1 MRYSQRRI
9 KVMGMNLKK
18 KIALGLFAGFVAIQ
32 FIQPARNKSDK
43 ALPTDII
50 NTVTVPVQVL
60 NILQNSCYDCHSNN
74 TRYPWYSFIQ
84 PGAWWM
90 ASHIKK
96 GKAMLNFSQF
106 GDLSDRKQQSKL
118 QGIVNQI
125 KDNEM
130 PLSSYTLLHKN
141 AILTTGQKTIL
152 INWATSAKAG
162 LSLKN

>member
-1 MRYSQRRI
+1 
-9 KVMGMNLKK
+9 MGMNLKK

-43 ALPTDII
+43 VLPTDIEKI
-50 NTVTVPVQVL
+50 YVVPDEVL
-60 NILQNSCYDCHSNN
+60 AVLQNSCYDCHSNN

-106 GDLSDRKQQSKL
+106 GDLSNRKQQSKL
-118 QGIVNQI
+118 QAIANQI

-130 PLSSYTLLHKN
+130 PLSSYTLLHRN
-141 AILTTGQKTIL
+141 AILTAEQKTIL
-152 INWATSAKAG
+152 INWATSAKDS

>member
-1 MRYSQRRI
+1 
-9 KVMGMNLKK
+9 MGMNLKK

-32 FIQPARNKSDK
+32 FIQPARNKSDM

-50 NTVTVPVQVL
+50 NTVTVPTQVL

-84 PGAWWM
+84 PGAWLM
-90 ASHIKK
+90 ASHIRR

-106 GDLSDRKQQSKL
+106 GDLSNRKQQSKL
-118 QGIVNQI
+118 QGLINQI

-130 PLSSYTLLHKN
+130 PLSSYTLLHRN
-141 AILTTGQKTIL
+141 AILRAEQKTIL
-152 INWATSAKAG
+152 INWATSAKDS
-162 LSLKN
+162 LSLKK

>member
-1 MRYSQRRI
+1 
-9 KVMGMNLKK
+9 MGLKK
-18 KIALGLFAGFVAIQ
+18 KILFALLIGFVAIQ
-32 FIQPARNKSDK
+32 FIQPPGNKSDK
-43 ALPTDII
+43 VLPTDIT
-50 NTVTVPVQVL
+50 NTVAVPNQVL

-84 PGAWWM
+84 PGAWLM
-90 ASHIKK
+90 ASHIRR

-130 PLSSYTLLHKN
+130 PLTSYTLLHRN
-141 AILTTGQKTIL
+141 AILTAEQKAIL
-152 INWATSAKAG
+152 INWATSAKDS

>member
-1 MRYSQRRI
+1 
-9 KVMGMNLKK
+9 MGLKK
-18 KIALGLFAGFVAIQ
+18 KILFALSIGFVAIQ
-32 FIQPARNKSDK
+32 FIQPPGNKSDK
-43 ALPTDII
+43 VLPTDIT
-50 NTVTVPVQVL
+50 NTVAVPNQVL

-84 PGAWWM
+84 PGAWLM
-90 ASHIKK
+90 ASHIRR

-130 PLSSYTLLHKN
+130 PLTSYTLLHRN
-141 AILTTGQKTIL
+141 AILTAEQKAIL
-152 INWATSAKAG
+152 INWATSAKDS

>member
-1 MRYSQRRI
+1 
-9 KVMGMNLKK
+9 MGLKK
-18 KIALGLFAGFVAIQ
+18 KILFALLIGFVAIQ
-32 FIQPARNKSDK
+32 FIQPPGNKSDK
-43 ALPTDII
+43 VLPTDIT
-50 NTVTVPVQVL
+50 NTVAVPNQVL

-84 PGAWWM
+84 PGAWLM
-90 ASHIKK
+90 ASHIRR

-106 GDLSDRKQQSKL
+106 GDLSNRKQQSKL

-130 PLSSYTLLHKN
+130 PLSSYTLLHRN
-141 AILTTGQKTIL
+141 AILTAEQKAIL
-152 INWATSAKAG
+152 INWTTSAKDS